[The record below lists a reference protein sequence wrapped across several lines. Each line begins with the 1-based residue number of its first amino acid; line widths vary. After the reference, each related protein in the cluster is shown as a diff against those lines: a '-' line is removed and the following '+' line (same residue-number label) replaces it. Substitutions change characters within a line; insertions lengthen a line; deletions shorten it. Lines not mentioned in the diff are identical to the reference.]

1 MSKFLAALALVTLS
15 ACASTTADT
24 AIAPA
29 TAGMQASAA
38 LQETALLGHVA
49 LTPTAV
55 IEDSR
60 CPVNARCVW
69 EGRLVLALSAR
80 HDGSS
85 EPIQATLGEPFTA
98 GGQQFMLVAAS
109 PEKTA
114 GAETAPEA
122 YRFTFEAR

>member
-49 LTPTAV
+49 LTPTAL

-80 HDGSS
+80 HEGSI
-85 EPIQATLGEPFTA
+85 EPIQATLGEPFRA
-98 GGQQFMLVAAS
+98 GGQQFALVAAS
-109 PEKTA
+109 SEKTA